1 MTFLGLPDDTNTASA
16 SYEAAVLNASSRWE
30 TPWWTLPVGGGSVQ
44 VLADAL
50 KIDGVRINATAELT
64 AHIAEVLG
72 AHMLTPELSDLMWSK
87 ATTRL
92 APVPRPISST
102 VSAMIANSQAVDAQ
116 APRGLSCDPGK
127 DWVTTD
133 KGIANYGWHLP
144 SAEWGR
150 AHGLPVND
158 AVTDGMYVVQP
169 VFYGH
174 KMRHS
179 DYSQV
184 VRLWRPGTISVGKVA
199 GAMLAAVGVAA
210 AVAIVVRR

>member
-1 MTFLGLPDDTNTASA
+1 MAFLGLPDDMHTASA
-16 SYEAAVLNASSRWE
+16 SYEAAVVDARDRWE
-30 TPWWTLPVGGGSVQ
+30 TPWWTLPVGGGAVE
-44 VLADAL
+44 VFADAL

-64 AHIAEVLG
+64 AHIADMLG

-92 APVPRPISST
+92 APVPRPISSS
-102 VSAMIANSQAVDAQ
+102 VAAMIENSRAVDAQ
-116 APRGLSCDPGK
+116 MPRGLACDPGK

-133 KGIANYGWHLP
+133 GGIANYGWHLP

-158 AVTDGMYVVQP
+158 AATPGMYVVQP

-174 KMRHS
+174 RLRHS

-184 VRLWRPGTISVGKVA
+184 VRLWRPGTLSAGKVA

-210 AVAIVVRR
+210 AVAIAVRR